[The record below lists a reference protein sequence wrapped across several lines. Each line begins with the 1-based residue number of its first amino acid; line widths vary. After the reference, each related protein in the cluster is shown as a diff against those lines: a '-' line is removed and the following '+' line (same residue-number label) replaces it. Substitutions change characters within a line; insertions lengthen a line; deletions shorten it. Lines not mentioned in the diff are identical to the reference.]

1 MTQTRT
7 PARSTGSRRP
17 PRLEPSGSVKLTGRG
32 AVIGLFAASL
42 LGLLLAAWT
51 GWTAVADA
59 LFVMSCGVVTY
70 YTRVR
75 GLRAVMVCPPLTFL
89 AGLVCAELI
98 TAPDTFSAAEGTLVT
113 LATSAPWLFTGT
125 ALTIAIA
132 FGRGYRPT
140 IRGPA
145 RMRGRT
151 GMDRLTGMRGLTG
164 TRGPAWLRRL
174 TETAAIGRLA
184 GTARHLIE
192 AARHLIEAAWR
203 FLVSRKGQRIRRR

>member
-7 PARSTGSRRP
+7 PARPIGSRRP

-32 AVIGLFAASL
+32 AVLGLFAASL

-51 GWTAVADA
+51 GWTALADA
-59 LFVMSCGVVTY
+59 IFVMSCGVVAY
-70 YTRVR
+70 YTRAR
-75 GLRAVMVCPPLTFL
+75 GLSTVVVCPPLAFL

-98 TAPDTFSAAEGTLVT
+98 TAPDSFSAAEGILVT

-140 IRGPA
+140 MPRSA
-145 RMRGRT
+145 TMRT
-151 GMDRLTGMRGLTG
+151 LAKMSGL
-164 TRGPAWLRRL
+164 AKMRRL
-174 TETAAIGRLA
+174 TETHRLTTMPVIGR
-184 GTARHLIE
+184 LIE
-192 AARHLIEAAWR
+192 AARHLFKAAR
-203 FLVSRKGQRIRRR
+203 RLLLSRPRKDQWIRRR

>member
-7 PARSTGSRRP
+7 PARPIGSRRP

-32 AVIGLFAASL
+32 AVLGLFAASL

-59 LFVMSCGVVTY
+59 IFVMSCGVVAY

-75 GLRAVMVCPPLTFL
+75 GLRAVMVSPPLAFL
-89 AGLVCAELI
+89 GGLVCAQFI
-98 TAPDTFSAAEGTLVT
+98 TEPDSFSAAEGILVT

-140 IRGPA
+140 MRIPA
-145 RMRGRT
+145 RMR
-151 GMDRLTGMRGLTG
+151 RLTGTGSPAWIRRLTG
-164 TRGPAWLRRL
+164 TDKLTGTHGPAWMRRL
-174 TETAAIGRLA
+174 AEMAVIGRLVEA
-184 GTARHLIE
+184 TRQLIE
-192 AARHLIEAAWR
+192 ATQRL
-203 FLVSRKGQRIRRR
+203 LLSRWKGQRIRRR

>member
-7 PARSTGSRRP
+7 PARPTGTRRP

-59 LFVMSCGVVTY
+59 LFVMSCGVVAY

-98 TAPDTFSAAEGTLVT
+98 TAPDAFSAAEGILVT

-140 IRGPA
+140 IRLPA
-145 RMRGRT
+145 RMRGLAERSQAW
-151 GMDRLTGMRGLTG
+151 MRDQAWMHGL
-164 TRGPAWLRRL
+164 A
-174 TETAAIGRLA
+174 ENSVIGRLVE
-184 GTARHLIE
+184 TTRHLIE
-192 AARHLIEAAWR
+192 AARRL
-203 FLVSRKGQRIRRR
+203 LVSRWKGQRIRRR

>member
-7 PARSTGSRRP
+7 PARPAGTRRP
-17 PRLEPSGSVKLTGRG
+17 TRLEPSGSVKLTGRG

-59 LFVMSCGVVTY
+59 IFVMSCGVVAY
-70 YTRVR
+70 YTRAR
-75 GLRAVMVCPPLTFL
+75 GLRTVMVCPPLAFF
-89 AGLVCAELI
+89 AGLVCAQFI
-98 TAPDTFSAAEGTLVT
+98 TEPDSFSAAEGILVT

-140 IRGPA
+140 MRMPA
-145 RMRGRT
+145 
-151 GMDRLTGMRGLTG
+151 GMRWLTEM
-164 TRGPAWLRRL
+164 RRAAWMRRL
-174 TETAAIGRLA
+174 TETAVVGRLTEA
-184 GTARHLIE
+184 AQHLIE
-192 AARHLIEAAWR
+192 TARR
-203 FLVSRKGQRIRRR
+203 FLVSRKGRRSPR

>member
-7 PARSTGSRRP
+7 ATRPTGSRRP

-59 LFVMSCGVVTY
+59 LFVMSCGAVAY
-70 YTRVR
+70 YTRVP
-75 GLRAVMVCPPLTFL
+75 GLRTVMVCPPLTFL
-89 AGLVCAELI
+89 AGLVCAQLI
-98 TAPDTFSAAEGTLVT
+98 TAPDTFSAAEGILVT

-140 IRGPA
+140 MRLPA
-145 RMRGRT
+145 RMR
-151 GMDRLTGMRGLTG
+151 
-164 TRGPAWLRRL
+164 RL
-174 TETAAIGRLA
+174 TEMRSPAWMRRLAETAVIGRL
-184 GTARHLIE
+184 IE
-192 AARHLIEAAWR
+192 AGRHLIEAAWHLTEAACR
-203 FLVSRKGQRIRRR
+203 PLASRWKGQRGSR

>member
-7 PARSTGSRRP
+7 PARPTGSRRP
-17 PRLEPSGSVKLTGRG
+17 PRLDPSGSVKLTGRG

-42 LGLLLAAWT
+42 LGLLLSAWT
-51 GWTAVADA
+51 GWTAVAEA
-59 LFVMSCGVVTY
+59 LFVMSCGVVAY

-98 TAPDTFSAAEGTLVT
+98 TAPDTFSAAEGILVT

-140 IRGPA
+140 MRLPA
-145 RMRGRT
+145 RMRG
-151 GMDRLTGMRGLTG
+151 LTEMRS
-164 TRGPAWLRRL
+164 PAWMRSLA
-174 TETAAIGRLA
+174 ETAVIGR
-184 GTARHLIE
+184 LIE
-192 AARHLIEAAWR
+192 AARHLIEAAR
-203 FLVSRKGQRIRRR
+203 HLLVSRWKAQRIRRR

>member
-7 PARSTGSRRP
+7 PARPAGIRRP

-59 LFVMSCGVVTY
+59 LFVMSCGVVAY
-70 YTRVR
+70 YTRVP
-75 GLRAVMVCPPLTFL
+75 GLRAVMVSPPLTFL

-140 IRGPA
+140 IRVPA
-145 RMRGRT
+145 RMRG
-151 GMDRLTGMRGLTG
+151 
-164 TRGPAWLRRL
+164 L
-174 TETAAIGRLA
+174 TESEAIGRLVE
-184 GTARHLIE
+184 TARHLIE
-192 AARHLIEAAWR
+192 TARYLIEATWR
-203 FLVSRKGQRIRRR
+203 LLRSRWKGQRTRRRPR

>member
-7 PARSTGSRRP
+7 PARPAGTRRP

-59 LFVMSCGVVTY
+59 LFVMSCGVVAY
-70 YTRVR
+70 YTRMP
-75 GLRAVMVCPPLTFL
+75 GLRAVMVSPPLTFL

-98 TAPDTFSAAEGTLVT
+98 TAPDTFSAAEGILVT

-140 IRGPA
+140 IRVPA
-145 RMRGRT
+145 RMRGLT
-151 GMDRLTGMRGLTG
+151 GMDKLAGA
-164 TRGPAWLRRL
+164 AWTRRL
-174 TETAAIGRLA
+174 AETPAIGRL
-184 GTARHLIE
+184 GETARHLIE
-192 AARHLIEAAWR
+192 TARHLVEAAWR
-203 FLVSRKGQRIRRR
+203 LLVSRWKGRRRRPGPR

>member
-7 PARSTGSRRP
+7 PARPTGARRP

-42 LGLLLAAWT
+42 LGLLVAAWT

-59 LFVMSCGVVTY
+59 IFVMSCGVVAY
-70 YTRVR
+70 YTRTK
-75 GLRAVMVCPPLTFL
+75 GLRTVMVCPPLAFL
-89 AGLVCAELI
+89 AGLVCAQFI
-98 TAPDTFSAAEGTLVT
+98 TEPDSFSAAEGILVT

-140 IRGPA
+140 MRMPA
-145 RMRGRT
+145 RMR
-151 GMDRLTGMRGLTG
+151 RLAEMRS
-164 TRGPAWLRRL
+164 PAWMRRL
-174 TETAAIGRLA
+174 TEMAVTERLIEV
-184 GTARHLIE
+184 ARHLIE
-192 AARHLIEAAWR
+192 AARR
-203 FLVSRKGQRIRRR
+203 FLVSRKGQRLRRR

>member
-7 PARSTGSRRP
+7 PARPIGSRRP

-32 AVIGLFAASL
+32 AVLGLFAASL

-59 LFVMSCGVVTY
+59 IFVMSCGVVAY

-75 GLRAVMVCPPLTFL
+75 GLRAVMVSPPLAFL
-89 AGLVCAELI
+89 GGLVCAQFI
-98 TAPDTFSAAEGTLVT
+98 TEPDSFSAAEGILVT

-140 IRGPA
+140 MRIPA
-145 RMRGRT
+145 RMR
-151 GMDRLTGMRGLTG
+151 RLTGTGSPAWIRRLTWTDKLTG
-164 TRGPAWLRRL
+164 THGPAWMRRL
-174 TETAAIGRLA
+174 AEMAVIGRLVEA
-184 GTARHLIE
+184 TRQLIE
-192 AARHLIEAAWR
+192 ATQRL
-203 FLVSRKGQRIRRR
+203 LLSRWKGQRIRRR